1 MVRVDPLLRKS
12 RLSDTFMATRRS
24 QKYCSVDCWN
34 PRSEKS
40 SKDGGLAT
48 ASSGDRLGSSG
59 EQKDECS
66 QR

>member
-1 MVRVDPLLRKS
+1 
-12 RLSDTFMATRRS
+12 MATRRS
-24 QKYCSVDCWN
+24 QKAKSTVQWIARN

-48 ASSGDRLGSSG
+48 AGGGERLGSSG